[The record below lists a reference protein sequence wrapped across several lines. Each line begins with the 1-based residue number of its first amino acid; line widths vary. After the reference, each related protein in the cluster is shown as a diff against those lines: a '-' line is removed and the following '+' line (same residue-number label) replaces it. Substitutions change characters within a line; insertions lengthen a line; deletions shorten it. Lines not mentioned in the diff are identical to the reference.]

1 VWTQFSGTNFA
12 LSEFILVPGSIVE
25 LIDEVN
31 PPFKLSSPYP
41 NQNHS
46 SVQQNQKS
54 FNHFNKVSAQLFLK
68 LIRVKKPKELYCF
81 KTIQKL
87 FALCFSYLSHQTLL
101 IFVLLI
107 CLSVFLVFFSFI

>member
-41 NQNHS
+41 NQTHS
-46 SVQQNQKS
+46 SFQPTKRAFITS
-54 FNHFNKVSAQLFLK
+54 TKFQLN
-68 LIRVKKPKELYCF
+68 Y
-81 KTIQKL
+81 
-87 FALCFSYLSHQTLL
+87 FSNS
-101 IFVLLI
+101 
-107 CLSVFLVFFSFI
+107 SE